1 MAYEERVLPELRDI
15 LNNAPRFDLSKD
27 LDKMRSF
34 QPPKLEG
41 SPDVNI
47 TIHHFQGSE
56 CELRVKIYEPKNR
69 NAPTLPVVYWMHGGG
84 YVLGSPDGDDGFCE
98 YMVNEVHCVVVSIDY
113 RLAPEH
119 PYPAA
124 IEDCY
129 AGLKWTAEHADEL
142 QIDLARLAIAG
153 ASAGGGLTAALALM
167 ARDRGGP
174 QIAFQMPLY
183 PMLDDRNETQ
193 SSYEINEENMPL
205 AWNRESN
212 IIAWNM
218 YLGTHGTSRFYDTCD
233 DQVAQDSPDVRLQ
246 EVSPYAAPSRATD
259 LSKLPPAYTFI
270 GQLDPFRD
278 ETIDYV
284 ARLAQAGVPVEFH
297 LYPGCFHG
305 FDAIFN
311 DVEISKQARSEC
323 MNALKKAFDNK

>member
-1 MAYEERVLPELRDI
+1 MAYEKRVLPELRAI

-41 SPDVNI
+41 ASKVSEVNI
-47 TIHHFQGSE
+47 TTRHFQGSE
-56 CELRVKIYEPKNR
+56 SELRVKIYEPKDR
-69 NAPTLPVVYWMHGGG
+69 ATTVLPAVYWIHGGG

-142 QIDLARLAIAG
+142 QIDPARLAIAG

-174 QIAFQMPLY
+174 EIAFQMPLY
-183 PMLDDRNETQ
+183 PMLDDRNETE
-193 SSYEINEENMPL
+193 SSYEVNEENMPL

-212 IIAWNM
+212 IIAWDM
-218 YLGTHGTSRFYDTCD
+218 YLGS
-233 DQVAQDSPDVRLQ
+233 VRSD
-246 EVSPYAAPSRATD
+246 EISPYAAPSRADD

-311 DVEISKQARSEC
+311 EVEVSKRARSEC
-323 MNALKKAFDNK
+323 IYALKKALNRGEKE